1 MRQPWI
7 NKVFFFF
14 FFFMIIIRDEA
25 DVTESI
31 PSRKFSF
38 SKQ

>member
-25 DVTESI
+25 DVTEST